1 MNFHRK
7 TSVGRMPLL
16 SLMLATTPAVLAM
29 LAAPSAYAQTQA
41 RSFAI
46 DSQPLSSALLELG
59 RQAEISILA
68 PTSLVGGKTSQAVR
82 GELTVSAALDQ
93 LLQGSGLSYVFV
105 QPGAVKIVAQEAAL
119 NPATAAESQDNTV
132 PDRVVVTGTNIRG
145 VYPNSTPVE
154 VYTREDIERT
164 GAVTTEQFIGK
175 MPQNLGT
182 FSQYGPGAGNAG
194 VNLDAV
200 TAIDLRGLGA
210 GTTLTL
216 LNGRRIALSNGGRSA
231 DVSLIPAGAI
241 ERVEVLTDGASAIYG
256 SDAVGG
262 VVNFIL
268 RDDFEGA
275 ETRLTYG
282 GVSEGGLRQGSAS
295 QTFGAR
301 WSGGHGLAAYNY
313 HSASALKTSDRSYAA
328 GAGPG
333 NLTPVDARHNLF
345 ATFSQNV
352 TGDIMVGGDFG
363 IGRRKTKNS
372 FSTVTSPAVTS
383 HSFASYAGT
392 TEQVFGALEVDYA
405 GPAGLDATA
414 SISYSE
420 VDTDGAASITLFNLV
435 PPVTTANDFSS
446 RNSQL
451 DVLGKVSGVLATLP
465 AGDVRFSVGGGMLE
479 EKYRGISPTTNR
491 QSIGTLGRRS
501 YYGFAEVYA
510 PLVAPAHD
518 IPLVHSL
525 SLNVAA
531 RYTEYA
537 DRSSPALDRDFGD
550 SLDPK
555 IGLAWFPIEALNI
568 RASYGSSFRAP
579 SLTQLDSGGGFH
591 FLTPQTVAGSP
602 AVIVGVS
609 GYAVDDLG
617 PETADTYTVGF
628 DYRQP
633 GSDGFRI
640 SATYYSI
647 DYTDRIGVAPTG
659 GLNPFVAP
667 ELVPD
672 LIYRPPS
679 VDFLREA
686 LTAAP
691 LIFNGTSID
700 LSDPQVV
707 AAGLFARD
715 DVWIMDTRFRNL
727 AVSRQ
732 DGIDVTVSETFP
744 TSLGDLQVGANVT
757 HILSY
762 VQKGSISSPAVIA
775 VDRPGQPADWRGRAY
790 ANLSAGSLTG
800 TLSVNYV
807 DSYANVLAP
816 SAQQRIDDWTTVDLS
831 LQYALMPQGAG
842 SGGTR
847 LSLSIQNLLDAEPP
861 RLLRGA
867 GSNIN
872 NPIGFDPANANP
884 LGRFIVVG
892 LSHTW

>member
-1 MNFHRK
+1 
-7 TSVGRMPLL
+7 
-16 SLMLATTPAVLAM
+16 
-29 LAAPSAYAQTQA
+29 
-41 RSFAI
+41 
-46 DSQPLSSALLELG
+46 
-59 RQAEISILA
+59 
-68 PTSLVGGKTSQAVR
+68 
-82 GELTVSAALDQ
+82 
-93 LLQGSGLSYVFV
+93 VFV

-119 NPATAAESQDNTV
+119 NPATAAEGQDNTV

-164 GAVTTEQFIGK
+164 GAITTEQFIGK

-182 FSQYGPGAGNAG
+182 FSQYGPGASNAG

-372 FSTVTSPAVTS
+372 FSTVTSPAVAS

-392 TEQVFGALEVDYA
+392 TEQMFGALEVDYA

-518 IPLVHSL
+518 IPFVHSL

-550 SLDPK
+550 SVDPK

-617 PETADTYTVGF
+617 PETADTYTIGF

-633 GSDGFRI
+633 GPDGFRL

-691 LIFNGTSID
+691 LIFNGTSVD
-700 LSDPQVV
+700 LSDPQV
-707 AAGLFARD
+707 AAVGLFARD

-790 ANLSAGSLTG
+790 ASLSAGSLTG

-861 RLLRGA
+861 LLLRGA